1 MYLPLHQCFYL
12 ISQPSEE
19 LKQKVTSY
27 HLLFLTVSTHCKCS
41 SEGNLRKTITTIP
54 LIIRSTTTTNLL
66 TLHPHSSKREPS
78 RPVSTHPPPTY
89 LPIVTIKDK
98 SNHNSCLKIR
108 VATYLLAAIQAEK
121 HKRDIHSLTH
131 ERCLPF
137 KGLINLAKFITSC
150 RKRFFTTKYD
160 KAKKRFSFWH
170 RSKVTNYLSK

>member
-1 MYLPLHQCFYL
+1 M
-12 ISQPSEE
+12 
-19 LKQKVTSY
+19 
-27 HLLFLTVSTHCKCS
+27 
-41 SEGNLRKTITTIP
+41 
-54 LIIRSTTTTNLL
+54 TTNLL

-160 KAKKRFSFWH
+160 KAKKRCSFWH
-170 RSKVTNYLSK
+170 RSKVTNYLSKQASFCTIMCEHTPSLNQYKSTKLTVWLYQF